1 MEIVYSKEKKLLL
14 IRLYLLSFY
23 TVYEMAFYSRQ

>member
-14 IRLYLLSFY
+14 IRLYLLSFN
-23 TVYEMAFYSRQ
+23 TVYEMAF

>member
-23 TVYEMAFYSRQ
+23 TVYEMAF

>member
-1 MEIVYSKEKKLLL
+1 MEIVYSKEKKLSL

-23 TVYEMAFYSRQ
+23 TVYEMAF